1 MSKFTDLLK
10 EKILILD
17 GAMGTMFQ
25 KQNLTE
31 EDFRGEI
38 FKNSKVNLKG
48 NNDVLALTKPDALK
62 IVHRAYLEAGADIIE
77 TNTFSST
84 KISQKDYHLE
94 NYIEELNTAS
104 IKVARKIADEYST
117 DEKPRFV
124 AGSIG
129 PTNKTASI
137 SPDVE
142 NPAFRDVTFDELVEN
157 YSEQAE
163 IFIKNDIDVFLVET
177 IFDTLNAKAALYA
190 IKKSLEKHNKDI
202 PIMVSV
208 TLTDKSGRTL
218 SGQTLEA
225 FYYSIRP
232 FNPISI
238 GINCALGIEEMIPYI
253 EKLSKIATCNI
264 SLYANAGLPNAFG
277 GYDETPEDMA
287 KGYAYL
293 AKQGC
298 VNVCGGCCGTS
309 PEHIKAISEALKKY
323 KPRQIPQIEEKSV
336 FSGLEP
342 FSLNDKQRFA
352 IVAERTN
359 VTGSKKFARLIQE
372 KNYEEALNVAREQ
385 IENGANIIDI
395 SLDMALIDT
404 KSQMVEFLNLIASE
418 PDIAR
423 VPIMLDSSK
432 FDVIEAGLKCIQGKS
447 IVNSISL
454 KEGEKKFIE
463 HAKIIK
469 ELGSAMVVMAFD
481 EQGQASTTERRVE
494 IVDRAYK
501 ILTEKVGISP
511 CDIIFDLNVFPIA
524 TGIKEHNINGS
535 SFIEAT
541 KIIKEKYPK
550 VIISGGVSNIS
561 FSFRGLNRIRE
572 AIHSVFLY
580 HAINAGLEMAIVNAS
595 MLEIY
600 DEIEPKLRELVED
613 VVLNRR
619 DDAGERLLEYAQAM
633 DNTKGSSHKTNNSE
647 WRNDPVEKRLQYA
660 LIKGNSEYL
669 QQDLDEALKDF
680 SALEIIEK
688 HLMDGMNEIGVLFG
702 AGKMFLPQVVKS
714 ARTMK
719 QAVDYL
725 KQYLETSNN
734 KTKAGKIV
742 LATVKGDVHDIGKNI
757 LGLILTCN
765 NFEVVDLGVMVNC
778 SDILKAAKEENADIV
793 ALSGLITPSLEEMVV
808 VAEQMEKAGFTLPAI
823 MIGGATTS
831 KLHTALK
838 IAPKYNGIVAHTDD
852 ASQAVVVAQKI
863 ISKDKKFIDN
873 LKAEQKKLF
882 DEYQNN

>member
-1 MSKFTDLLK
+1 MSKFKDLLK
-10 EKILILD
+10 KKILILD

-25 KQNLTE
+25 KQNLSE
-31 EDFRGEI
+31 KDFRGEI
-38 FKNSKVNLKG
+38 FKNNKINLKG
-48 NNDVLALTKPDALK
+48 NNDVLALTNPNALK
-62 IVHRAYLEAGADIIE
+62 QVHKAYLEAGADIIE

-84 KISQKDYHLE
+84 RISQKDYGLE
-94 NYIEELNTAS
+94 NYIKELNTAS
-104 IKVARKIADEYST
+104 IKLAKELANEYST
-117 DEKPRFV
+117 PEKPRFV

-142 NPAFRDVTFDELVEN
+142 NPAFRDITFDELVEN
-157 YSEQAE
+157 YTEQAE
-163 IFIKNDIDVFLVET
+163 IFVENDVDVFLVET
-177 IFDTLNAKAALYA
+177 IFDTLNAKSALYA
-190 IKKSLEKHNKDI
+190 IKKTLKKYNKDI

-253 EKLSKIATCNI
+253 EKLSKISTCNI

-293 AKQGC
+293 AKEGC
-298 VNVCGGCCGTS
+298 VNICGGCCGTS
-309 PEHIKAISEALKKY
+309 PEHIKAISLALEKY
-323 KPRQIPQIEEKSV
+323 KPRQIPQIEEQSV

-372 KNYEEALNVAREQ
+372 KNYEEALNIAREQ

-404 KSQMVEFLNLIASE
+404 KTQMVEFLNLIASE
-418 PDIAR
+418 PEISK
-423 VPIMLDSSK
+423 VPIMLDSSN

-454 KEGEKKFIE
+454 KEGEEKFIE
-463 HAKIIK
+463 HAKAIK
-469 ELGSAMVVMAFD
+469 ELGSTMIVMAFD
-481 EQGQASTTERRVE
+481 ENGQASTTQRRVE
-494 IVDRAYK
+494 IIDRAYK

-511 CDIIFDLNVFPIA
+511 CDIIFDLNVFPVA
-524 TGIKEHNINGS
+524 TGMKEHNINGI

-550 VIISGGVSNIS
+550 VIISGGISNIS

-572 AIHSVFLY
+572 ALHSVFLY

-600 DEIEPKLRELVED
+600 DEIEPELRNLVED
-613 VVLNRR
+613 VILNRR
-619 DDAGERLLEYAQAM
+619 EDAGERLLEYAQSM
-633 DNTKGSSHKTNNSE
+633 DTSKTSSHKTTNLE
-647 WRNDPVEKRLQYA
+647 WRNDTVAKRLQYA
-660 LIKGNSEYL
+660 LIKGNAEFLY
-669 QQDLDEALKDF
+669 QDLDEALKNF

-702 AGKMFLPQVVKS
+702 SGKMFLPQVVKS

-725 KQYLETSNN
+725 KKHLETNNN
-734 KTKAGKIV
+734 KKTIGKIV

-765 NFEVVDLGVMVNC
+765 NFEVIDLGVMVNC
-778 SDILKAAKEENADIV
+778 ADILKSAQEENADIV
-793 ALSGLITPSLEEMVV
+793 ALSGLITPSLEEMVT
-808 VAEQMEKAGFTLPAI
+808 VAEQMDKAGFTLPAI

-838 IAPKYNGIVAHTDD
+838 IAPKYNGIVAHSND
-852 ASQAVVVAQKI
+852 ASQAVIVAQKI
-863 ISKDKKFIDN
+863 ISKDKEFLNN
-873 LKAEQKKLF
+873 LKAEQQRLYN
-882 DEYQNN
+882 EYQNN